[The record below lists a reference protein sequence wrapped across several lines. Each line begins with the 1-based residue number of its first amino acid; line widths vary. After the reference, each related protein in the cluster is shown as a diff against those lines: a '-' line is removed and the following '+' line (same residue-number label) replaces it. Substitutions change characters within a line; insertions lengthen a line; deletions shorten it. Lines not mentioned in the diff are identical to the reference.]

1 MKGWRAKSWWWVD
14 ALCGMLDPA
23 EHEVVCGDLTESG
36 ESGRQAFREVL
47 GLVIRRQ
54 AAVWANWQPW
64 LCLVGLVIPLSMV
77 LSVVCRRTTDPTAV
91 YLWMYA
97 NNWDWQLLTLRG
109 FWYQLSDTSAIV
121 GITYL
126 TLICWSWSAGFLLG
140 AASRRAVRANSV
152 LLGLMLVFGAVVGAP
167 LYLTYF
173 ERYLHLVFPS
183 IGAHPDPV
191 FALTFYRVFFPLLVQ
206 AMLVLLPSLFGMRAG
221 ARRAGVRPV
230 VRVLLCTAAIT
241 TVVAMVM
248 QSPDLWMFLRI
259 HQRGGAWWG
268 NWQGQVL
275 RSIVYWPLVYLLA
288 TMGTRLL
295 HTRHTLE
302 SRMHS

>member
-1 MKGWRAKSWWWVD
+1 VD

-109 FWYQLSDTSAIV
+109 FWYQLSDTSAMV

-152 LLGLMLVFGAVVGAP
+152 LLGFLLAFSALVGAP
-167 LYLTYF
+167 LYLTHF
-173 ERYLHLVFPS
+173 ERNLHLLLPP
-183 IGAHPDPV
+183 IGAFPDPV
-191 FALTFYRVFFPLLVQ
+191 FSLVFYRVFFPLLVQ
-206 AMLVLLPSLFGMRAG
+206 AMLVFLPSLFGMRAG
-221 ARRAGVRPV
+221 AQRAGVRPV
-230 VRVLLCTAAIT
+230 VLVLLCTAAIT

-259 HQRGGAWWG
+259 HQRGGTWWG

-275 RSIVYWPLVYLLA
+275 RSIVYWPLVYLFA
-288 TMGTRLL
+288 TTGARLL
-295 HTRHTLE
+295 RTRHILE
-302 SRMHS
+302 PRMHS

>member
-1 MKGWRAKSWWWVD
+1 MKVWHAKSWWWVD

-23 EHEVVCGDLTESG
+23 EHEVVRGDLTESG
-36 ESGRQAFREVL
+36 ESTRQAFRQVL
-47 GLVIRRQ
+47 GLVFRRQ

-64 LCLVGLVIPLSMV
+64 LCLVGLIIPLSMV
-77 LSVVCRRTTDPTAV
+77 LSIVCRRTTDPTAV

-109 FWYQLSDTSAIV
+109 FWYQLSDTSVEV

-140 AASRRAVRANSV
+140 AASRRAFRANSV
-152 LLGLMLVFGAVVGAP
+152 LLGFMLAFGAVVGAP
-167 LYLTYF
+167 LYLTHF
-173 ERYLHLVFPS
+173 ERYLHLLLPP
-183 IGAHPDPV
+183 IGALPDPV
-191 FALTFYRVFFPLLVQ
+191 FSLAFYRVFFPLLVQ
-206 AMLVLLPSLFGMRAG
+206 AVLVLLPSLFGMRAG

-230 VRVLLCTAAIT
+230 VRVLLYTAAIT

-259 HQRGGAWWG
+259 HQRGGTWLG
-268 NWQGQVL
+268 NWQGEAL
-275 RSIVYWPLVYLLA
+275 RSIVYWPLLYLLA
-288 TMGTRLL
+288 TTGTRLL
-295 HTRHTLE
+295 RTRHILE
-302 SRMHS
+302 PRRHS

>member
-1 MKGWRAKSWWWVD
+1 MKGWCARSWWWVD
-14 ALCGMLDPA
+14 TLCGMLDPA

-36 ESGRQAFREVL
+36 ESGRQAFGEVL
-47 GLVIRRQ
+47 GLVVRRQ

-64 LCLVGLVIPLSMV
+64 LCLLGLVIPLSMV
-77 LSVVCRRTTDPTAV
+77 LSVVCRQTTDPTAV

-109 FWYQLSDTSAIV
+109 FWYELSDTSAAV
-121 GITYL
+121 SITYL
-126 TLICWSWSAGFLLG
+126 TLICWSWSTGFVLG

-152 LLGLMLVFGAVVGAP
+152 LLGLMLAFGTLVGAP

-173 ERYLHLVFPS
+173 KRYLHLTFPPVVS
-183 IGAHPDPV
+183 SPDPV

-221 ARRAGVRPV
+221 ARRAGVPPV
-230 VRVLLCTAAIT
+230 VRVLLWTAAIT
-241 TVVAMVM
+241 TVVAMVL

-259 HQRGGAWWG
+259 HQRGGTWWR

-275 RSIVYWPLVYLLA
+275 RTIVYWPLVYLLA
-288 TMGTRLL
+288 TMGARLL
-295 HTRHTLE
+295 HTRHALE
-302 SRMHS
+302 PRMHS